1 MKFIHEVK
9 ILIPYKLKLNCAGF
23 NVKLECRGLFQMG
36 ELREFPLKYRL
47 FLKIYPWR
55 RSGSVPWT
63 PLQKPL
69 KDSRLVLIST
79 AGLILPDQEPFD
91 KSIRGGDCSFRE
103 IPSDVDASA
112 LIDTHRSDLF
122 DHFGV
127 RQDPNLTFPI
137 DRVQELEKKGRI
149 GSVNRRHLSF
159 MGSITTPKRL
169 VKKTLPGVAHLLK
182 TDAVDAAL
190 LIPV

>member
-1 MKFIHEVK
+1 
-9 ILIPYKLKLNCAGF
+9 
-23 NVKLECRGLFQMG
+23 MG
-36 ELREFPLKYRL
+36 DLSEFPLKYRL
-47 FLKIYPWR
+47 FLKAYPWR
-55 RSGSVPWT
+55 CIGRVPWAA
-63 PLQKPL
+63 LQRPL

-103 IPSDVDASA
+103 IPSDADVST
-112 LIDTHRSDLF
+112 LIDTHRSELF

-137 DRVQELEKKGRI
+137 DRVRELKKRGRI
-149 GSVNRRHLSF
+149 GSINHRHLSF
-159 MGSITTPKRL
+159 MGSITTPGRL
-169 VKKTLPGVAHLLK
+169 MKKTLPGVVNLLK
-182 TDAVDAAL
+182 TDAVDVAL

>member
-1 MKFIHEVK
+1 
-9 ILIPYKLKLNCAGF
+9 
-23 NVKLECRGLFQMG
+23 MG
-36 ELREFPLKYRL
+36 ELKEFPLKYRL

-55 RSGSVPWT
+55 RSGSVPWA

-69 KDSRLVLIST
+69 KDSRLVLLST

-103 IPSDVDASA
+103 IQSDVDVST
-112 LIDTHRSDLF
+112 LIDTHRSNLF

-137 DRVQELEKKGRI
+137 DRVRELEKKGRI

-159 MGSITTPKRL
+159 MGSITAPRRL
-169 VKKTLPGVAHLLK
+169 VKNTLPEVANLLK
-182 TDAVDAAL
+182 SDAVDVAL
-190 LIPV
+190 LVPV